1 MSDNNA
7 STAASAAAASN
18 TATATAAAGAKTA
31 AGGTAPAGAKTAPGA
46 NAKAAAD
53 ARAAEAKAAG
63 AKTAPGANAAMGGA
77 APAPGAPEAPKKGRR
92 LRAVLIPLALALVL
106 AGCATGYYFYFQSTA
121 YFVTDN
127 AKVTAK
133 MYSVFPV
140 KQGPILEWNVAS
152 GDNVE
157 KNQIL
162 GCQDI
167 MPYITS
173 PIDGLIVRS
182 DAAVGQN
189 ASMSTPLA
197 VIADTSE
204 MYIGVNIEET
214 DIIRIRP
221 GQKATVTID
230 AIKGASFRGIV
241 GEVDR
246 ATQTYFSNSS
256 SFSTSGTYT
265 KVTQLVPVKVYIENP
280 DGLPLTYGMN
290 ATVKIALDR

>member
-46 NAKAAAD
+46 NAKAAA
-53 ARAAEAKAAG
+53 
-63 AKTAPGANAAMGGA
+63 GGA
-77 APAPGAPEAPKKGRR
+77 ALAPGAPEAPKKGRR